1 MEKAVLTGDALRDAV
16 IGYSFSSGMPGVNQA
31 TEIFYPD
38 GRYVRLQRVKLAGR
52 YDIRD
57 DLVCTTTDMAGTA
70 CYRLVHDKAGKLY
83 FRAAET
89 TAGPVG
95 DRSVHRY
102 KNRD

>member
-1 MEKAVLTGDALRDAV
+1 MDKTVLTGDALRDAV
-16 IGYSFSSGMPGVNQA
+16 IGYTFSSGMPGVSQA

-57 DLVCTTTDMAGTA
+57 DLVCTTTEMAGTA
-70 CYRLVHDKAGKLY
+70 CYRLVEDKAGKLY
-83 FRAAET
+83 FRSVRT
-89 TAGPVG
+89 TAGPAG
-95 DRSVHRY
+95 DRSVNRF